1 MYHALP
7 KGVIVPSH
15 PASFVRPETVDEG
28 DGGKFAGNDSMENWF
43 SGSGGDGGGGGG
55 GAG

>member
-28 DGGKFAGNDSMENWF
+28 DGGNDSMENWF